1 MTGERLLITGGAG
14 FIGSAIVDAALAHG
28 YAVRVLDSLRAD
40 VHGPAANGGQS
51 GAPGLGPLPGPWL
64 EHGPAFRAR
73 ARARNAEKAPAGL
86 DPRVEFVQGDVTDP
100 IVVDRALA
108 DIDVVCHQAAK
119 VGLGVDFADAPDYV
133 RSNEVGTAVL
143 LAAMAER
150 GILRLVLASSMVVY
164 GEGSYLGLNG
174 LTRPAPRLASDLDAG
189 RFDPLDPATGEALK
203 PVLVSE
209 TDPLDPRNVYAS
221 SKLGQEYL
229 ATAWA
234 RATGGR
240 VAALRYHNVYG
251 PGMPQNTP
259 YAGVASLFRSAIERG
274 EAPQVYEDGRQR
286 RDFVHVRDVAAANIA
301 ALSFTARDFTARDF
315 TARDFASP
323 TDPNIRASGRPA
335 PSHPEHFASSRAERA
350 DSGTSVVS
358 REGEASAGTG
368 PAGAGPAATT
378 SADSGLFRPFNVG
391 SGIVHTIGDM
401 ATALAAAA
409 GGPAPVVTG
418 QYRLG
423 DVRHITA
430 SSERLRRE
438 LGWSAQ
444 VAFETGMRE
453 FATAPLRAAVHP

>member
-1 MTGERLLITGGAG
+1 MTGENLLITGGAG
-14 FIGSAIVDAALAHG
+14 FIGSAIVDAALARG
-28 YAVRVLDSLRAD
+28 YQVRVLDSLRAD
-40 VHGPAANGGQS
+40 VHGPAPALVS
-51 GAPGLGPLPGPWL
+51 EPERASAADRGPRSEVESTPESASPTFPGP
-64 EHGPAFRAR
+64 GPESGPMREPGPSF
-73 ARARNAEKAPAGL
+73 RARNARPAGL
-86 DPRVEFVQGDVTDP
+86 DPRVEFLLGDVTDP
-100 IVVDRALA
+100 DTVDRALE

-133 RSNEVGTAVL
+133 HSNEVGTAVL

-150 GILRLVLASSMVVY
+150 GIRRLVLASSMVVY
-164 GEGSYLGLNG
+164 GEGSYRGPNG
-174 LTRPAPRLASDLDAG
+174 FTRPGPRLASDLDAG
-189 RFDPLDPATGEALK
+189 RFDPLDPETGQALE

-234 RATGGR
+234 RSTGGQ

-274 EAPQVYEDGRQR
+274 EAPRVYEDGRQR
-286 RDFVHVRDVAAANIA
+286 RDFVHVRDVAAANIS
-301 ALSFTARDFTARDF
+301 ALEFTAH
-315 TARDFASP
+315 S
-323 TDPNIRASGRPA
+323 
-335 PSHPEHFASSRAERA
+335 
-350 DSGTSVVS
+350 DSGI
-358 REGEASAGTG
+358 
-368 PAGAGPAATT
+368 
-378 SADSGLFRPFNVG
+378 FRPFNVG

-409 GGPAPVVTG
+409 GGLTPIVTG

-430 SSERLRRE
+430 SSERLRTE

-444 VAFETGMRE
+444 VSFEDGMRE
-453 FATAPLRAAVHP
+453 FATAPLRAAVCP